1 MKTDQHQK
9 DTVSVE
15 ETSEAIHEVVC
26 DLLSRDVSPGR
37 IAAYLTHH
45 ATKLSFAACDEPTV
59 IFQTILGAMLDS
71 IPEKEQEFD
80 EKLADQITHHQA
92 RCLAN

>member
-1 MKTDQHQK
+1 MSTNQDKK
-9 DTVSVE
+9 DTVSCE
-15 ETSEAIHEVVC
+15 ETSEAIQDVVC
-26 DLLSRDVSPGR
+26 DLLSRNVSPSR

-45 ATKLSFAACDEPTV
+45 ATSLSFAVCDEPTV

-71 IPEKEQEFD
+71 IPEREQEFD
-80 EKLADQITHHQA
+80 EKLVDQITHHQA

>member
-1 MKTDQHQK
+1 MKMDEK
-9 DTVSVE
+9 ANDTVSCE

-26 DLLSRDVSPGR
+26 DLLKRDVSAGR

-45 ATKLSFAACDEPTV
+45 ATQLSFASCDDPTL
-59 IFQTILGAMLDS
+59 IFQTILGAMLQG
-71 IPEKEQEFD
+71 IPEKDEKFD

-92 RCLAN
+92 SCLAN

>member
-1 MKTDQHQK
+1 MKTNQNKK
-9 DTVSVE
+9 DTVSCE

-26 DLLSRDVSPGR
+26 DLLKRDVSAGR

-45 ATKLSFAACDEPTV
+45 ATQLSFASCDDPTL
-59 IFQTILGAMLDS
+59 IFQTILGAMLQG
-71 IPEKEQEFD
+71 IPEKDEKFD

-92 RCLAN
+92 SCLAN

>member
-1 MKTDQHQK
+1 MKTDQQQK
-9 DTVSVE
+9 DTVSCE
-15 ETSEAIHEVVC
+15 ETSEAIYDVVC
-26 DLLSRDVSPGR
+26 DLLSRDVSASR

-80 EKLADQITHHQA
+80 QKLADQITHHQA